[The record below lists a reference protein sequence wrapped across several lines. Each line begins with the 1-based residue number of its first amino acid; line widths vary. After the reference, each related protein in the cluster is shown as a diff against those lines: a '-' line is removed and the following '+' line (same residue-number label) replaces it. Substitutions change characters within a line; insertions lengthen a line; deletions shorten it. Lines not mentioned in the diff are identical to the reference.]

1 MTNLVIHAKAVLK
14 AAVNSQKLMDKQAV
28 KISDKILELYKASES
43 LQLFKQACQ
52 EAEGEYRTACAKAGT
67 KDNLPRCWS
76 QAKSDLVGAASAG
89 IDVKSCASVSQA
101 KRKKI
106 EKNKEKVSKEAA
118 HANAGPAKSEDD
130 ASLSNNKF
138 VVLSE
143 LLGQL
148 SESMQGVMMDT
159 FIEQATKAVNT
170 MSDDAFTQA
179 TGGATY
185 TRVKQDNKLAAV

>member
-1 MTNLVIHAKAVLK
+1 MTSITIQAKAVLRE
-14 AAVNSQKLMDKQAV
+14 AVKSQARIEAQVV
-28 KISDKILELYKASES
+28 KISEQILNLYKMSTSAQE
-43 LQLFKQACQ
+43 FKEACSG
-52 EAEGEYRTACAKAGT
+52 AETEYKTTCAKAGT
-67 KDNLPRCWS
+67 SDNLPRCWT
-76 QAKSDLVGAASAG
+76 QAKSDIMGAVGAG
-89 IDVKSCASVSQA
+89 IDVKACVSVSQA
-101 KRKKI
+101 KRQKI
-106 EKNKEKVSKEAA
+106 EKNKEKVSKEKA

-130 ASLSNNKF
+130 VSLSNNKF

-148 SESMQGVMMDT
+148 SEEMQGIMMDT

-185 TRVKQDNKLAAV
+185 TRVKQVQTA

>member
-1 MTNLVIHAKAVLK
+1 MTNLVIRAKAVLK
-14 AAVNSQKLMDKQAV
+14 AAVNSQKLIDKQAV
-28 KISDKILELYKASES
+28 KISDQILALYKESES

-52 EAEGEYRTACAKAGT
+52 EAEGAYRTACAKAGT

-89 IDVKSCASVSQA
+89 IDVKGCVSVSQA

-106 EKNKEKVSKEAA
+106 EANKEKVSKEAV
-118 HANAGPAKSEDD
+118 HANAGPAKAEDD

-170 MSDDAFTQA
+170 MADDAFTQA

-185 TRVKQDNKLAAV
+185 TRVKSDNKLAAV